1 MSALLDLDDRLSTTD
16 LGVTSPVVI
25 EQQPKREVSAAA
37 PLPRSVAKPS
47 GRLRVKRD
55 NRRVVAEWMVIISL
69 ALGVAL
75 LVRHFVVQTFSIPSP
90 SMYPTLKVKD
100 RLLVE
105 KLAYQYRDVR
115 RGEIIVFK
123 TPKNVQVRN
132 NDKIEDFVKRVV
144 GLPGETVEIKSNVV
158 LINGKPLN
166 EPYLPKGTVTGN
178 DQRIVIPVDE
188 YFVMGDNRGDSFDSR
203 GWGTVP
209 RSMIVGRVLFR
220 VYPLTRMGSVS

>member
-1 MSALLDLDDRLSTTD
+1 MTALLDLDDRLSTTD

-25 EQQPKREVSAAA
+25 AQRTTPEVSADA
-37 PLPRSVAKPS
+37 PMRRSVAKPS

-55 NRRVVAEWMVIISL
+55 NRRVVAEWMVILSL

-75 LVRHFVVQTFSIPSP
+75 LVRHFVIQTFSIPSA

-123 TPKNVQVRN
+123 TPKSVQVRN

-144 GLPGETVEIKSNVV
+144 GLPGETVEIKANQV

-166 EPYLPKGTVTGN
+166 EPYLPKGIVTTG
-178 DQRIVIPVDE
+178 DQRVIVPIDQ

-209 RSMIVGRVLFR
+209 RSLIVGRVLFR
-220 VYPLTRMGSVS
+220 VYPLTRMGSVR

>member
-1 MSALLDLDDRLSTTD
+1 MTALLDLDDRLSTTD

-25 EQQPKREVSAAA
+25 AQQTTREVSADA
-37 PLPRSVAKPS
+37 PLQRSVAKPS

-55 NRRVVAEWMVIISL
+55 NRRVVAEWMVILSL

-75 LVRHFVVQTFSIPSP
+75 LVRHFVIQTFSIPSA

-123 TPKNVQVRN
+123 TPKSVQVRN

-144 GLPGETVEIKSNVV
+144 GLPGETVEIKSNQV

-166 EPYLPKGTVTGN
+166 EPYLPKGILTTG
-178 DQRIVIPVDE
+178 DQRVVVPIDQ

-209 RSMIVGRVLFR
+209 RSLIVGRVLFR
-220 VYPLTRMGSVS
+220 VYPVTRMGSVR

>member
-75 LVRHFVVQTFSIPSP
+75 LVRHFVVQTFSIPSA

-123 TPKNVQVRN
+123 TPKSVQVRN

-178 DQRIVIPVDE
+178 DQRIVIPIDE

>member
-1 MSALLDLDDRLSTTD
+1 MSALLDLDNRLPTTD

-25 EQQPKREVSAAA
+25 EQQPKREVSADA

-123 TPKNVQVRN
+123 TPKSVQVRN

-178 DQRIVIPVDE
+178 DQRIVIPIDE

>member
-1 MSALLDLDDRLSTTD
+1 MTALLNLDDRLSTTD

-25 EQQPKREVSAAA
+25 DPRPPAEVPADV
-37 PLPRSVAKPS
+37 LIRRSVARPS

-55 NRRVVAEWMVIISL
+55 NRKVVAEWMVILSL

-75 LVRHFVVQTFSIPSP
+75 LVRHFVIQTFSIPSP

-123 TPKNVQVRN
+123 TPKAVQVRN
-132 NDKIEDFVKRVV
+132 DDKVEDFVKRVV
-144 GLPGETVEIKSNVV
+144 GLPGETVEIKANTV
-158 LINGKPLN
+158 LINGKVLT
-166 EPYLPKGTVTGN
+166 EPYLPKGTVTN
-178 DQRIVIPVDE
+178 QDQRIVVPMDE

-209 RSMIVGRVLFR
+209 RSMIVGRVLYR
-220 VYPLTRMGSVS
+220 VYPVTRVGSVS

>member
-1 MSALLDLDDRLSTTD
+1 MTALLDLDDRLSTSD

-25 EQQPKREVSAAA
+25 EQQPNREVLAGA
-37 PLPRSVAKPS
+37 PLPRSVRKPS
-47 GRLRVKRD
+47 GRLRVKHD
-55 NRRVVAEWMVIISL
+55 NRRVVAEWMVILSL

-75 LVRHFVVQTFSIPSP
+75 LVRHFVIQTFSIPSL
-90 SMYPTLKVKD
+90 SMSPTLQVKD

-123 TPKNVQVRN
+123 TPKSIQVRN

-158 LINGKPLN
+158 LINGKPLS
-166 EPYLPKGTVTGN
+166 EPYLPKGTVTTQ
-178 DQRIVIPVDE
+178 DQRIVVPIDE
-188 YFVMGDNRGDSFDSR
+188 YFVMGDNRAESFDSR
-203 GWGTVP
+203 GWGTVS
-209 RSMIVGRVLFR
+209 RSMIVGRVLYR
-220 VYPLTRMGSVS
+220 VYPLSRMGSVS